1 MDNAEKIRRKA
12 VWDGMTDL
20 ARREAEK
27 EKADIIKWAI
37 EEEGKAVDKL
47 KSEGKYRGCL
57 LYTSSC
63 FSCHLECAIRQQDCY
78 GVEAPMGNPFPCEMV
93 PKIPELREKIG
104 AGCQMVNHDLAYHR
118 VGDHEPV
125 PCCKECIAPCEYMC
139 SRARNARGSAARCV

>member
-47 KSEGKYRGCL
+47 KSEGKYRGGL
-57 LYTSSC
+57 
-63 FSCHLECAIRQQDCY
+63 D
-78 GVEAPMGNPFPCEMV
+78 GNY
-93 PKIPELREKIG
+93 PELYEISKKT
-104 AGCQMVNHDLAYHR
+104 QQKMNDLLDRIFKA
-118 VGDHEPV
+118 ETASQ
-125 PCCKECIAPCEYMC
+125 K
-139 SRARNARGSAARCV
+139 